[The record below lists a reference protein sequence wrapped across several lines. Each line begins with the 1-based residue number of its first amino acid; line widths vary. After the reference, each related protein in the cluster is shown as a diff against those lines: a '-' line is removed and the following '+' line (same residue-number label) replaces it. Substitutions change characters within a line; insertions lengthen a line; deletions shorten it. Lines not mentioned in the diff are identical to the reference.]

1 MFQYNAVVNKKCCN
15 MVCRINTLVNRFHLE
30 YISNDLLRQVTQH
43 INYINNQVIL
53 KETATILKHTFL
65 SNLVKMVRKCD
76 YFRQRTEIN

>member
-1 MFQYNAVVNKKCCN
+1 